1 VVHQNLM
8 PLKKPGAVLLIS
20 CYELGHQPYSI
31 ASPGGLLHEA
41 GYEPA
46 ALDLAVERLRPEIV
60 TAARVVAIAVPMHTA
75 LRIGSNVVARVRSM
89 NPDCHICLYGLY
101 ASLNAGALL
110 ARGADSIIGG
120 EFEEPLLRLI
130 QDLDRG
136 GPGAVPGVRTRR
148 FEQPSWLRKIRFAV
162 PRRHLLPPLHR
173 YAHLEVKDRR
183 LTTGYVEA
191 SRGCR
196 HLCRHCPIPA
206 VYGGRFFIV
215 PRDVV
220 LADVRNQVASG
231 ALHIT
236 FGDPDFL
243 NGPGHVMAIVRR
255 VHGEFPD
262 LTFDFTAKIEHLIK
276 YRDLLPELARL
287 GCLFITSAVESLS
300 DRVLSILDKGHTRAD
315 FVRALELIR
324 AAGIALRPS
333 FVPFT
338 PWTSLEDYGELLRF
352 IEEENLVDHLDAVQL
367 SIRLLLPPGSL
378 LLDRA
383 ELRPHLGPLDSDR
396 FTYLWT
402 HPDATMDRL
411 QKKVGAIVEG
421 AARDG
426 EDCWRTFLRIR
437 QATELA
443 NGTPA
448 SARPEALLHPPALRD
463 KGRPPRLSE
472 PWYC

>member
-1 VVHQNLM
+1 M
-8 PLKKPGAVLLIS
+8 SLKTPGAVLLIS

-31 ASPGGLLHEA
+31 ASPAALLHEA
-41 GYEPA
+41 GYDSA
-46 ALDLAVERLRPEIV
+46 ALDLAVEHLRPEIV

-101 ASLNAGALL
+101 ASLNAAALL
-110 ARGADSIIGG
+110 ERGADSTIGG
-120 EFEEPLLRLI
+120 EFEEPLLRLV

-136 GPGAVPGVRTRR
+136 GTGPVHGVRSK
-148 FEQPSWLRKIRFAV
+148 EVDQPSWLRKIRFAV

-173 YAHLEVKDRR
+173 YAHLLAEGETR
-183 LTTGYVEA
+183 TAGYIEA
-191 SRGCR
+191 SRGCL

-220 LADVRNQVASG
+220 MADVRNQVASG
-231 ALHIT
+231 ARHIT

-243 NGPGHVMAIVRR
+243 NGPGHVMAIVRQM
-255 VHGEFPD
+255 HDEFPE
-262 LTFDFTAKIEHLIK
+262 LTFDFTAKIEHLLK
-276 YRDLLPELARL
+276 HRALLPNLARS

-315 FVRALELIR
+315 VLRALEILR
-324 AAGIALRPS
+324 AAGLVLRPS

-338 PWTSLEDYGELLRF
+338 PWTSLEDYRNLLEF
-352 IEEENLVDHLDAVQL
+352 VEEQNLADYIDAVQL

-383 ELRPHLGPLDSDR
+383 ELRPHLGSLDSDR
-396 FTYLWT
+396 FTYRWT
-402 HPDATMDRL
+402 HPDPTMDRL
-411 QKKVGAIVEG
+411 QAEIGAIVEE
-421 AARDG
+421 AARDREG
-426 EDCWRTFLRIR
+426 SWQTFLRIKEAADR
-437 QATELA
+437 A
-443 NGTPA
+443 NGTPSA
-448 SARPEALLHPPALRD
+448 ARPVALLHPPAPHD